1 MKKTLLSV
9 LLLVASAIMAQA
21 QGFRVIKSDGTVYQ
35 FSWVA
40 DRIEFYEGDGD
51 PNWVEPIP
59 DEVKDAIAT
68 LQSACATNAARIDQI
83 QAALNENKA
92 AVMNV
97 VKDLADINEQLS
109 DRINA
114 LALHV
119 TENTAKIERNT
130 TNIDR
135 NTADIATIGEKV
147 GWCQY
152 TVGEHDEA
160 IKDHQ
165 ETIESLLNQCRTL
178 NDKITTVEDVIAS
191 LEQIINQ
198 DFNTIQKQIDELN
211 NSLFAT
217 IESQQEQFQSLKL
230 ENQNQ
235 QAMIEELSVRI
246 SQLEHLI
253 NQLRNQ

>member
-68 LQSACATNAARIDQI
+68 LQSACATNAAKIGQI
-83 QAALNENKA
+83 QANLDENKA

-109 DRINA
+109 GRINA

-119 TENTAKIERNT
+119 TENTGMIGRNT

-147 GWCQY
+147 DWCQY

-165 ETIESLLNQCRTL
+165 ETIESLLNQC
-178 NDKITTVEDVIAS
+178 DKLSADITTVENEIDC
-191 LEQIINQ
+191 LEQNVNQ
-198 DFNTIQKQIDELN
+198 DFNTIQKRIDDE
-211 NSLFAT
+211 LFAT
-217 IESQQEQFQSLKL
+217 IESQQEQIHSLQL
-230 ENQNQ
+230 ENQSQ
-235 QAMIEELSVRI
+235 QEQIDALSVRVA
-246 SQLEHLI
+246 QLEDLI